1 MSLPLDPTIVVTRR
15 WPAPVEEKLCATYR
29 HVTLR
34 DPDEPLGETGLREA
48 LASADVLLPC
58 VSDRLSAEM
67 LLAPEVRTRFIG
79 NFGVGFSNIDI
90 DAAREAGIVVTNT
103 PGVLTDA
110 TADLAMTLV
119 LMAARRTGEGERH
132 VRDLAWTGWR
142 PTHMMGGDVSG
153 RTLGILGLG
162 RIGRALARRAHDGFG
177 MPVIWY
183 DTHAGEIETGLRDA
197 RRAASVDEVLAEADF
212 VSLHMPGG
220 GDNNHLIGAAQ
231 LALMKPT
238 AYLVNTA
245 RGDVVDQVAL
255 AAALRDGTIAGA
267 GLDVFEHEPDVP
279 EGLRSLENVV
289 LLPHLGSATIGT
301 RTAMGELVLQ
311 NLTCYLAGQEP
322 PYRVA

>member
-1 MSLPLDPTIVVTRR
+1 MPVPVDPAVVVTRR
-15 WPAPVEEKLCATYR
+15 WPRSVEEKLCATYR
-29 HVTLR
+29 NATLR
-34 DPDEPLGETGLREA
+34 DIDEPLGEEGLRQA

-58 VSDRLSAEM
+58 VADRLSAEM
-67 LLAPEVRTRFIG
+67 LLAPDVRTRFIG

-119 LMAARRTGEGERH
+119 LMTARRAGEGERH
-132 VRDLAWTGWR
+132 VRDQAWTGWR
-142 PTHMMGGDVSG
+142 PIHMMGGDVTG
-153 RTLGILGLG
+153 RTLGVLGMG
-162 RIGRALARRAHDGFG
+162 RIGRALARRAHFGFG
-177 MPVIWY
+177 MPVVWY
-183 DTHAGEIETGLRDA
+183 DSYAGAIETGLPDA
-197 RRAASVDEVLAEADF
+197 GRAASVDEVLAEADF

-220 GDNNHLIGAAQ
+220 GENNHLIGAQQ
-231 LALMKPT
+231 LALMKRT
-238 AYLVNTA
+238 AYLINTA

-267 GLDVFEHEPDVP
+267 GLDVFENEPDVP
-279 EGLRSLENVV
+279 EELLSLENAV

-311 NLTCYLAGQEP
+311 NLASYLAGGEP
-322 PYRVA
+322 PCRVA